1 MVMDAASG
9 HTPADL
15 SGLLRDHLRELT
27 LGQALRLLE
36 RAHAESPEPPS
47 FEEDV
52 VIRPHLS
59 LAFPAADITE
69 MRMPPDSAPVDP
81 PAWRLTTT
89 LLGLY
94 GTMGPLPTFY
104 TEELL
109 DEARADESLSRDFLD
124 ILNNRLYHLLYAAER
139 QNRLARRLTEHG
151 DQRAAHLL
159 HCLMSRPEHG
169 EAMPSIATAELL
181 VCRHRSALRLQRSLA
196 SLLRRTDVRVEE
208 CVERRVPIATE
219 QRCRP
224 GTANA
229 VLGETAVLGS
239 ELRDSTGLFRIHLDA
254 VLPEEMPDFLH
265 GGRSCRRI
273 EEHVREYVRHS
284 LEFELVLHPA
294 PCPPRRT
301 ELGENSRLGFF
312 LGDTSRRT
320 AVIVRRK
327 ETGNPKEAAIWK

>member
-36 RAHAESPEPPS
+36 QAHAESPEPPS

-69 MRMPPDSAPVDP
+69 MRMPPDSAPADP

>member
-9 HTPADL
+9 HAPADL
-15 SGLLRDHLRELT
+15 SELLRGHLRELT

-36 RAHAESPEPPS
+36 RAHAESPELPS

-52 VIRPHLS
+52 AIRPHLS

-69 MRMPPDSAPVDP
+69 IRTPPAGP
-81 PAWRLTTT
+81 PAWQLTTT

-151 DQRAAHLL
+151 DLRAAHLL

-196 SLLRRTDVRVEE
+196 ALLRRADVRVEE

-224 GTANA
+224 GVTNA
-229 VLGETAVLGS
+229 VLGESAVLGS

-265 GGRSCRRI
+265 GGQSCRRI

-284 LEFELVLHPA
+284 LEFELMLHPA

-301 ELGENSRLGFF
+301 ELGRNSRLGFF
-312 LGDTSRRT
+312 LGDTSRR
-320 AVIVRRK
+320 AVVIVRKK
-327 ETGNPKEAAIWK
+327 ETGNPQEAAIWK

>member
-69 MRMPPDSAPVDP
+69 MRMPPNSAPADP

>member
-69 MRMPPDSAPVDP
+69 MRMPPDSAPADP

>member
-69 MRMPPDSAPVDP
+69 MRMPPNSAPADP

-320 AVIVRRK
+320 AVIVRKK